1 MRTNE
6 HNPMDELLRRCVE
19 EAPVPFKDEYWEKM
33 SAALDE
39 EDKGS
44 KKPFLWR
51 GLSILAIVLTLGLG
65 AYVFPKLNSSKKAH
79 ETQHAVKPIQGSLAS
94 VQQDASDASITSNSN
109 FETTTNIAPNV
120 NGETSTTQTSS
131 SNTSNDETENGT
143 HAAPTSVTTSPQTI
157 NPLTTDIKNEQ
168 KSQPEAALTSSD
180 KKASSD
186 NSNSSLVAEKK
197 VKHSA
202 PTTQPST
209 TNAVD
214 EFTTQDATKQG
225 ATSMPKEKKRLKRGT
240 SQSAIAKKDATLK
253 ETVAVKEKETP
264 ALSPATTSVEQP
276 IVNVHGK
283 PMKRVDSSVTVRR
296 DETSYNPRYMA
307 SLSNYIP
314 ERLDSVTTLRY
325 QPMSSAT
332 TDAASANSAEGSTN
346 TVVKEN
352 PSSSFGPKSLEFFL
366 MAGMNMNKG
375 FAGNV
380 DAPIKWG
387 FSPYVGAGLSKAIS
401 SKITLASHVGFTY
414 FNGLNTEKKVTNYVY
429 SFGYDST
436 QFSVQHKKMFEMYLP
451 ISLYYQVIRNHYLMA
466 SIGGSYA
473 MDVSSSVKANSQAKA
488 TNQNGYR
495 SGFNAV
501 DIFAGLG
508 YSVQVFRNLMLQF
521 GFQYGILDRTKND
534 YFNSNQHHSQ
544 TRFSLGIKY
553 SFSRNE
559 P

>member
-6 HNPMDELLRRCVE
+6 HNPMDELLRRYVE

-33 SAALDE
+33 SAVLDE

-65 AYVFPKLNSSKKAH
+65 AYVIPKLNSSKNTH

-94 VQQDASDASITSNSN
+94 VQQDVNDTATPSNSDQ
-109 FETTTNIAPNV
+109 ETAANTFADV
-120 NGETSTTQTSS
+120 NPETSPAQTSS
-131 SNTSNDETENGT
+131 VNTSNDESENGT
-143 HAAPTSVTTSPQTI
+143 HTKPSSAATFSQTSEPSATEI
-157 NPLTTDIKNEQ
+157 NKEKKLP
-168 KSQPEAALTSSD
+168 PETVQTSSS
-180 KKASSD
+180 KKASSGV
-186 NSNSSLVAEKK
+186 SNPSLVAEKK
-197 VKHSA
+197 VKHTTPTRQSSA
-202 PTTQPST
+202 TK
-209 TNAVD
+209 AAD
-214 EFTTQDATKQG
+214 EFNPQDATAQG
-225 ATSMPKEKKRLKRGT
+225 SASMPNEKKRLKRGA
-240 SQSAIAKKDATLK
+240 SQRTIAKQDATSK
-253 ETVAVKEKETP
+253 EQSTVKEKETP
-264 ALSPATTSVEQP
+264 TLSPATTSVEQP
-276 IVNVHGK
+276 MVNVHGK

-314 ERLDSVTTLRY
+314 ERLDSITILRY
-325 QPMSSAT
+325 QPMNSAT
-332 TDAASANSAEGSTN
+332 ADAVSAKSAEGSTN

-352 PSSSFGPKSLEFFL
+352 PSSSFGPKPLEFFL
-366 MAGMNMNKG
+366 MAGVNMNKG

-387 FSPYVGAGLSKAIS
+387 FSPYVGAGLSKSIS

-451 ISLYYQVIRNHYLMA
+451 VSLYYQVIRNHYLMA

-521 GFQYGILDRTKND
+521 GFQYGFLDRTKND

>member
-6 HNPMDELLRRCVE
+6 HNPMDELLRRYVE

-65 AYVFPKLNSSKKAH
+65 AYILPKLNSSKNAH

-94 VQQDASDASITSNSN
+94 VQQDAGDASTPSNSN
-109 FETTTNIAPNV
+109 NESTTNTAPNV
-120 NGETSTTQTSS
+120 NSETSTTQTSS
-131 SNTSNDETENGT
+131 SNTSNDEIENGT
-143 HAAPTSVTTSPQTI
+143 HAAPRSVTTTPATI
-157 NPLTTDIKNEQ
+157 YPSTTETNKEKKQ
-168 KSQPEAALTSSD
+168 QPETIQTSTN
-180 KKASSD
+180 KKASSV
-186 NSNSSLVAEKK
+186 NSKPSLVAEKK
-197 VKHSA
+197 VKYSA
-202 PTTQPST
+202 PTMQPST
-209 TNAVD
+209 TKVAD
-214 EFTTQDATKQG
+214 ELSTQG
-225 ATSMPKEKKRLKRGT
+225 ATAQGSTSMPKEKKHLKRGT
-240 SQSAIAKKDATLK
+240 SQRTIAKKDATLK
-253 ETVAVKEKETP
+253 ATVAVKEKETP
-264 ALSPATTSVEQP
+264 KLSTATTTVEQP

-283 PMKRVDSSVTVRR
+283 PMKRVDSSVTIRR

-314 ERLDSVTTLRY
+314 ERLDSITTLRY

-332 TDAASANSAEGSTN
+332 ADAASAKSAEGSTN

-352 PSSSFGPKSLEFFL
+352 PASSFGPKPFEFFL

-380 DAPIKWG
+380 DAPVQWG
-387 FSPYVGAGLSKAIS
+387 FSPYVGAGLSKPIS

-436 QFSVQHKKMFEMYLP
+436 QFSVQHKKMFEVNLP

-521 GFQYGILDRTKND
+521 GFQYGFLDRTKNA